1 MIESTV
7 SAGYVRAMID
17 FVLTK
22 GISLNHLL
30 LDSNF
35 KSADFDNPDN
45 RLLMSDYIKLVRNA
59 KILTNDEALVL
70 HFCENTNIEKFTIIG
85 LICGSVSTMGEA
97 LKQLNRFSQLV
108 IETDLL
114 MENKRFELKPDS
126 DGLWL
131 EDTRNNPNQFYE
143 LTEATFGRFVCEF
156 NRYFSGKPFLKA
168 LHVTHPKPSYSSEY
182 DRLFN
187 VPIQYDSPRNAMQID
202 PKWLSVE
209 ISNSTKYVFGI
220 LIKHA
225 EDLLLQLK
233 SSTSIKSKVEG
244 LILPKLHTGVVNMEW
259 TANEMSTTRQTL
271 YRKLKAEN
279 INFESLFDEL
289 RHKMAIHY
297 LNGNKASV
305 NETAYLVGFSDP
317 SSFSKAFKRWTGIS
331 PNKFKQEE

>member
-1 MIESTV
+1 MIEPTV
-7 SAGYVRAMID
+7 SAGYVKATID

-22 GISLNHLL
+22 GITLNQLL
-30 LDSNF
+30 LDSKFNPT
-35 KSADFDNPDN
+35 DFDDLDK
-45 RLLMSDYIKLVRNA
+45 RLLMSDYIKLIRNA
-59 KILTNDEALVL
+59 KELTKDEALIL
-70 HFCENTNIEKFTIIG
+70 HFCENTNIEKFTIVG

-108 IETDLL
+108 VETDLFI
-114 MENKRFELKPDS
+114 ENKRFELTQ
-126 DGLWL
+126 DGDGYWL
-131 EDTRNNPNQFYE
+131 EDMRINPNQFYE
-143 LTEATFGRFVCEF
+143 LTEATFGRFICEF
-156 NRYFSGKPFLKA
+156 NRYFLGKPFLKA
-168 LHVTHPKPSYSSEY
+168 LHVTHSETSYSAEY

-202 PKWLSVE
+202 PTWLSVE

-233 SSTSIKSKVEG
+233 SSTSIKGKVER
-244 LILPKLHTGVVNMEW
+244 LILPKLHTGIVNMQW
-259 TANEMSTTRQTL
+259 AANEMSTTRQTL

-279 INFESLFDEL
+279 ISFESLFDEL

-297 LNGNKASV
+297 LNGNKTSV

-331 PNKFKQEE
+331 PNKFKSKK